1 MNQPFGFSASG
12 DDDRSGDRPGEG
24 NGAGR
29 GGSGDSGT
37 NENDGGSAAGGGA
50 GGFDFGFSF
59 PGSGSGGRGSGGSGG
74 TGGAQGGF
82 PGDLG
87 ALLGQFGQML
97 GNMGTAM
104 SSGGDGPINY
114 TLAEQVALGRVSKD
128 THTTEK
134 QTSAVTE
141 SLRLAELWLDDT
153 TEFPVAAHL
162 TESWTPRTWVQKSLP
177 TWKDVASPLAE
188 NVNEASLQ
196 SMPEEARK
204 AAGPLFS
211 MLQTAG
217 QAGFGMQLGQGLA
230 ALAPEVLFSSEIGI
244 PFAPAGT
251 AALLP
256 AAVSEFA
263 EELELPAQEV
273 MVFCALREAAHV
285 RLYAAAPWLRS
296 RMVSTIEE
304 YARGIRIDT
313 SSIDDL
319 QSKLSGGLD
328 PSILS
333 DPEKLQELLGGGDI
347 GPKISNVN
355 EQAATRLETMLA
367 LVEGWVD
374 VVVTAAI
381 DDRLPS
387 SSALRETWIRRRATG
402 GAAEK
407 TFADLVGLEMRPR
420 MARESATMWQR
431 ITDAVGTADRDRLWS
446 HPDLLPGADDLS
458 NPAAVIDRILAAD
471 EEATKVARGG
481 EGDTTAEDADGAT
494 VDPFEEIENFLR
506 EQAGE
511 GPADSAG
518 SDGSGSSGGTGG
530 SDGTDGTDGGDAP
543 GEHGR
548 GGAR

>member
-12 DDDRSGDRPGEG
+12 DDRDDHDSNKGKGGDSGNSGDSS
-24 NGAGR
+24 ASQ
-29 GGSGDSGT
+29 GGSGQ
-37 NENDGGSAAGGGA
+37 GGSGGNSGN
-50 GGFDFGFSF
+50 GGFDFGFAF
-59 PGSGSGGRGSGGSGG
+59 PGAGGAGGAGGSG
-74 TGGAQGGF
+74 QSGF

-87 ALLGQFGQML
+87 ALLNQFGQML
-97 GNMGTAM
+97 GNVGSAIN
-104 SSGGDGPINY
+104 SGGDGPINY
-114 TLAEQVALGRVSKD
+114 KLAEQVALGAVSKD
-128 THTTEK
+128 THATEK

-141 SLRLAELWLDDT
+141 ALRLAELWLDDT

-162 TESWTPRTWVQKSLP
+162 TEAWTPRTWVQKSLP

-188 NVNEASLQ
+188 HVNEASMQ

-204 AAGPLFS
+204 AAGPLLS
-211 MLQTAG
+211 MLQSAG

-244 PFAPAGT
+244 PFAPDGT

-256 AAVSEFA
+256 AAISEFA
-263 EELELPAQEV
+263 KELELPAQEV

-319 QSKLSGGLD
+319 AGKLGGGLD

-333 DPEKLQELLGGGDI
+333 DPQKMQELLGGGDI

-355 EQAATRLETMLA
+355 EQAAHRLETMLA

-374 VVVTAAI
+374 VVVTTAI

-407 TFADLVGLEMRPR
+407 TFAQLVGLEMRPR
-420 MARESATMWQR
+420 MAREAATMWQR
-431 ITDAVGTADRDRLWS
+431 ITDAVGTTDRDRLWS
-446 HPDLLPGADDLS
+446 HPDLLPGAEDIT
-458 NPAAVIDRILAAD
+458 NPAAVIDRLLAAD
-471 EEATKVARGG
+471 EEASKIAGG
-481 EGDTTAEDADGAT
+481 SAADGSKSSSES

-511 GPADSAG
+511 APKGGQNDSGAT
-518 SDGSGSSGGTGG
+518 DGSG
-530 SDGTDGTDGGDAP
+530 GTDGTDGSGTTDDSDGGDP
-543 GEHGR
+543 SGTDSR
-548 GGAR
+548 